1 MNGILCLAKKEF
13 KTAFRDKVFF
23 VIVLLFLLMSVA
35 SVYIGTTTKNA
46 EMQAYENIVTVIKA
60 QGGNLPGAPEIYP
73 LAILRNIIEYI
84 TMIGAVLA
92 IFLGFDSFSG
102 ERENGTLGLL
112 LTRPIYRDQLVTG
125 KLLGAG
131 MIIGA
136 LLSVTLI
143 FNITLFSVITGMI
156 PSLSEILRLAVF
168 ILLAFVYMMV
178 FYIGTLFVSIK
189 TRDRAFGFLTMLV
202 VWIFV
207 SFVIPQLADTQ
218 RNFAYALNNVAGTVS
233 QIPSD
238 TVISKAIEL
247 FSPAVQF
254 KHIGSDLLQV
264 VSETATINVLQV
276 IAKDIFALIYI
287 LVPGIVLIALSY
299 TSVQKEN
306 VL

>member
-13 KTAFRDKVFF
+13 KAAFRDKVFF

-35 SVYIGTTTKNA
+35 SVYIGTTTRNA

-60 QGGNLPGAPEIYP
+60 QGGNLPAAPEIYP
-73 LAILRNIIEYI
+73 LAVLRNIIEYI

-92 IFLGFDSFSG
+92 IFLGFDAFSG
-102 ERENGTLGLL
+102 ERENGTLRLL

-143 FNITLFSVITGMI
+143 FNITLFSVITGMT
-156 PSLSEILRLAVF
+156 PSLSEILRLVAF
-168 ILLAFVYMMV
+168 IAIAFVYMMV
-178 FYIGTLFVSIK
+178 FYIGTLFISIK
-189 TRDRAFGFLTMLV
+189 TRDRTFGFLTMMV

-264 VSETATINVLQV
+264 VSETATINVLQI
-276 IAKDIFALIYI
+276 IAKDFFALIYI
-287 LVPGIVLIALSY
+287 LIPGIALIALSY

>member
-1 MNGILCLAKKEF
+1 MNGIFSLANKEF
-13 KTAFRDKVFF
+13 KTALKDKVFLM
-23 VIVLLFLLMSVA
+23 IVLLFLLMSVA

-46 EMQAYENIVTVIKA
+46 EMQAYENIVAMIKT
-60 QGGNLPGAPEIYP
+60 QGGNLPAAPEIYP

-92 IFLGFDSFSG
+92 IFLGFDAFSC
-102 ERENGTLGLL
+102 ERENGTLRLL
-112 LTRPIYRDQLVTG
+112 LTRPLYRDQLVTG

-143 FNITLFSVITGMI
+143 FNLTLFSVTTGII
-156 PSLSEILRLAVF
+156 PSLNEILRLVVF
-168 ILLAFVYMMV
+168 IALAFVYMMV

-189 TRDRAFGFLTMLV
+189 TRDRAFGFLTMMV
-202 VWIFV
+202 AWIFV

-218 RNFAYALNNVAGTVS
+218 RNFAFALNNVAGTVS
-233 QIPSD
+233 QIPTD
-238 TVISKAIEL
+238 TVISKTIEL

-254 KHIGSDLLQV
+254 KHIGNDLLQV
-264 VSETATINVLQV
+264 VSKTATINVLQIIV
-276 IAKDIFALIYI
+276 KNVSALIYMLI
-287 LVPGIVLIALSY
+287 PGIVLLALSY
-299 TSVQKEN
+299 TAVQKEN